1 MRTTAPYEVNPRQLR
16 ALVFLLAL
24 LPLMPAAFVFRF
36 LIEENRAERLEAR
49 THAGEVYQKFLT
61 ATRAPL
67 AASASRQVPVLPAG
81 ENTDP
86 WQIFAACE
94 VADTFLVVGPHGL
107 LAPPPPFAARAI
119 PGAVPPARQA
129 AAEQLAHNL
138 LESGLTH
145 VSVAGAA
152 RTRWRFFAE
161 NPEPLFA
168 VALPSSAGGPP
179 AQTVLLVTTRHH
191 LLDEVAGYYDKLLD
205 RRSVLRV
212 IDENGE
218 STLLLTRDTSAQ
230 PVGEELAHMSL
241 PAPLPTWRVQLFG
254 ADASLVDGMIH
265 DQITYYAWMLG
276 SMLLLTA
283 VIAAA
288 AGWTLSRRIAL
299 NELSN
304 DALTTVAHEMKTPL
318 SSTRMLLDTLLEKRY
333 RGGPV
338 QVEEYLRLMMG
349 ENQRL
354 ERLVGSFQMLGHLER
369 SHGPGSG
376 LKLAPV
382 NAADVIATACA
393 QLAPRWRES
402 GSTVQVEM
410 AEPPPVLHGDEEAL
424 TAALVNLLDNA
435 AKYSAPGQQI
445 TVRAASSAHGTLLE
459 VADHGIGI
467 PAEEQERIFERFYQS
482 DRRLAR
488 THEGCGL
495 GLSIVQSV
503 VRLHGGTI
511 TVKSAPGRG
520 STFTM
525 WLPLA
530 GAAETGHVPG
540 EKRGGPWQWLW
551 RRRRAA

>member
-36 LIEENRAERLEAR
+36 LIEEIRAERLEAR
-49 THAGEVYQKFLT
+49 THAGEVYQKFLD
-61 ATRAPL
+61 ATRTPL
-67 AASASRQVPVLPAG
+67 AAFAARQVPILPGGA
-81 ENTDP
+81 NADP

-94 VADTFLVVGPHGL
+94 VADTVLAVGPHGV
-107 LAPPPPFAARAI
+107 LAMPPPFVAGATPGVI
-119 PGAVPPARQA
+119 PPSRRA
-129 AAEQLAHNL
+129 AAEQLARNL

-168 VALPSSAGGPP
+168 VALPSAAGGPP

-191 LLDEVAGYYDKLLD
+191 LLDEIAGYYDKLLD

-218 STLLLTRDTSAQ
+218 STLLLTGDASAQ
-230 PVGEELAHMSL
+230 PAGEELAHMSL
-241 PAPLPTWRVQLFG
+241 PPPLPTWRVQLFG

-265 DQITYYAWMLG
+265 DQISYYAWLLG

-283 VIAAA
+283 VIAAT

-318 SSTRMLLDTLLEKRY
+318 SSTRMLLETLLQKRY
-333 RGGPV
+333 RGGPA
-338 QVEEYLRLMMG
+338 QVEEYLQLMAG

-369 SHGPGSG
+369 SHGPGAG
-376 LKLAPV
+376 LKPAPV
-382 NAADVIATACA
+382 SAAEIIATACA

-402 GSTVQVEM
+402 GSTVQLEI
-410 AEPPPVLHGDEEAL
+410 ADPPPVLYADEEAL

-435 AKYSAPGQQI
+435 AKYSEPGKQI
-445 TVRAASSAHGTLLE
+445 TVRASSGAGGTLLE

-467 PAEEQERIFERFYQS
+467 PAAEQERIFERFYQS

-511 TVKSAPGRG
+511 AVKSVPGRG
-520 STFTM
+520 STFTV
-525 WLPLA
+525 WLPLE
-530 GAAETGHVPG
+530 GAAEAGRASG
-540 EKRGGPWQWLW
+540 ERRGGPWQWWLRRW
-551 RRRRAA
+551 RTA